1 MHKSHLARV
10 LNYKLEGLGMGM
22 EAAKAAAYV
31 RYKVPF
37 PVVGCS
43 PIRALG
49 EGGEIAAMSFCVVS
63 SLSVCS
69 FLVVSD
75 KFDEVCLMLAV
86 RSSNLSIIGR
96 RVPLTPSRHS

>member
-31 RYKVPF
+31 GYKVPF
-37 PVVGCS
+37 PVTGCC

-49 EGGEIAAMSFCVVS
+49 EGGEIAAMSFCVVPHCWFVAFWQFLI
-63 SLSVCS
+63 SLMR
-69 FLVVSD
+69 F
-75 KFDEVCLMLAV
+75 A
-86 RSSNLSIIGR
+86 
-96 RVPLTPSRHS
+96 